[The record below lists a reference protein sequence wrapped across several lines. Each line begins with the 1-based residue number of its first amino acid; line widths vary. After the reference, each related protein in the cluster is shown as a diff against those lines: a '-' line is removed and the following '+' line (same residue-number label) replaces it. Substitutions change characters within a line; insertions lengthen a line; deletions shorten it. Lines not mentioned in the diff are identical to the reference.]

1 MKKLFALFMATVFAM
16 ALKAQ
21 SNDPFVGAD
30 LIVYHAKI
38 KTQSQPQPEA
48 SALAVKGGRIY
59 AVGTDAEILAL
70 KDNTTKLIDAEGTRL
85 IPGLNDAH
93 IHPLNERN
101 FTYKVRWDG
110 VPTLKRALEMLSEQ
124 AQRTPEGQWVKVTGG
139 WSPYQF
145 KEQRQPTL
153 EELNKAVSNRP
164 LFVQYAYNRVYLNKL
179 GMKALGVGTSKFPMV
194 PGTELEKD
202 KKGQYTGLVEGYTFT
217 FLAMDAM
224 LPQPSPEEQ
233 VSSLVYVINDLN
245 SFGITSVIDATSVVG
260 YPQGHAPLQALVKE
274 NRLNIRFPFVDLGFG
289 DNNSKTWVDAEIKRI
304 TKLAPI
310 SPGQNIH
317 PTMEHGYEYEG
328 MGEALRGEIHDH
340 ENFDKPAYII
350 DKNMMSQYA
359 EEDVR
364 KLIEK
369 RIPFRMHISYNENI
383 NPFLDALEKVNKT
396 TPIDGM
402 RWSIEHAETITP
414 ENIERIKRLGGGIA
428 LDDKMALHGDGF
440 VKTYSKEKALYTP
453 RLRDLVNSGIPLALT
468 SDGFRVSPCNPWIA
482 LSWAVTGKSISGSE
496 ILAKDNRLTREEAL
510 KLYTLGAAWFE
521 HHENEKGKIAPGNLA
536 DFALLSA
543 DYFTVPEDEIKNI
556 TSLLTFVDGRVV
568 FGAGKYG
575 SLAPKL
581 PEPIPSWSPVK
592 YFGGYY
598 KENK

>member
-1 MKKLFALFMATVFAM
+1 MKKLFLLLIATVFAF
-16 ALKAQ
+16 ALRAQ
-21 SNDPFVGAD
+21 SNKPFVGAD
-30 LIVYHAKI
+30 LIVYNAKI
-38 KTQSQPQPEA
+38 NTQSLSQPQA
-48 SALAVKGGRIY
+48 TALAVKGGRIY
-59 AVGTDAEILAL
+59 AVGNDTEILGF
-70 KDNTTKLIDAEGTRL
+70 KDSNTKLIDADGKRL
-85 IPGLNDAH
+85 IPGLEDAH

-101 FTYKVRWDG
+101 YTYKVRWDG

-145 KEQRQPTL
+145 KEQRQPTI

-179 GMKALGVGTSKFPMV
+179 AMKELGVGTPKFPMV
-194 PGTELEKD
+194 PGTELLKD
-202 KKGQYTGLVEGYTFT
+202 KKGNYTGIVDGYTFT
-217 FLAMDAM
+217 FLALDAM

-233 VSSLVYVINDLN
+233 ISSLTYVINDLN
-245 SFGITSVIDATSVVG
+245 RFGITSVIDATSVVG
-260 YPQGHAPLQALVKE
+260 YPQGHAPLEALVKE
-274 NRLNIRFPFVDLGFG
+274 NHLNVRFPFVDLGFG
-289 DNNSKTWVDAEIKRI
+289 DNSSKTWVDAEIKRV

-310 SPGQNIH
+310 SPGQNLH
-317 PTMEHGYEYEG
+317 PIMEHGYEYEG

-350 DKNMMSQYA
+350 DKDMMRNYA

-383 NPFLDALEKVNKT
+383 TPFLDALEKVNQT
-396 TPIDGM
+396 TPLDGL
-402 RWSIEHAETITP
+402 RWSLEHAETITP
-414 ENIERIKRLGGGIA
+414 ENIQRVKKLGGGIT

-453 RLRDLVNSGIPLALT
+453 RLRDLMNSGIPLALT
-468 SDGFRVSPCNPWIA
+468 SDAFRVSPANPWIG
-482 LSWAVTGKSISGSE
+482 LSWAVTGKSVSGSE

-510 KLYTLGAAWFE
+510 KLYTVGAAWFE

-543 DYFTVPEDEIKNI
+543 DYFTVPDDEIKHI
-556 TSLLTFVDGRVV
+556 TSILTIVDGRVV
-568 FGAGKYG
+568 FGTGKYS

-581 PEPIPSWSPVK
+581 PEVIPSWSPIK

-598 KENK
+598 KGN